1 MTNSA
6 SSIVTASGKFFDPIN
21 PDPSKIDI
29 LDIAHALSRQS
40 RFSGHTSKFWSVANH
55 SILVSRL
62 VAPEYALTALLHD
75 AAEAYLVDLPSP
87 IKNTSILSSY
97 KFLENRLHAAVS
109 QAFSLPIPWSETLHE
124 FDRAAMWAEADEF
137 MHGWRDIALKPRT
150 AREFA
155 QLSRARGEIERGTG
169 QPFVNRV
176 AGKIGFYSPAA
187 TEKLFLREFSL
198 LNATEFERHRA
209 AA

>member
-1 MTNSA
+1 LNSA

-21 PDPSKIDI
+21 PDHTKIDI
-29 LDIAHALSRQS
+29 LDIAHALSRQT
-40 RFSGHTSKFWSVANH
+40 RFSGHTSGFWSVANH

-87 IKNTSILSSY
+87 VKNDEL
-97 KFLENRLHAAVS
+97 LEGYRVVEIGAHFEIAS
-109 QAFSLPIPWSETLHE
+109 AFGLTYPWPDTVTEMDH
-124 FDRAAMWAEADEF
+124 AAMWAEADHF
-137 MHGWRDIALKPRT
+137 MHGWLDWNFKPRT
-150 AREFA
+150 SREFA

-169 QPFVNRV
+169 QPLVNRV
-176 AGKIGFYSPAA
+176 AGKLGFYSADA
-187 TEKLFLREFSL
+187 TEKLFLREFSR
-198 LNATEFERHRA
+198 LNSLEFERHNA

>member
-1 MTNSA
+1 LNSA
-6 SSIVTASGKFFDPIN
+6 SSIVTASGKFFHPSN
-21 PDPSKIDI
+21 PDYKKIDI
-29 LDIAHALSRQS
+29 LDIAHVLSRQT
-40 RFSGHTSKFWSVANH
+40 RFSGHTSGFWSVANH

-87 IKNTSILSSY
+87 VKNNENLWVY
-97 KFLENRLHAAVS
+97 KLLEDDLHAAVS
-109 QAFSLPIPWSETLHE
+109 KAFSLPTPWPETLHE
-124 FDRAAMWAEADEF
+124 FDRAAMWAEADHF
-137 MHGWRDIALKPRT
+137 MSGWLDWNFKPRT

-169 QPFVNRV
+169 QPLVNRI
-176 AGKIGFYSPAA
+176 AGKIGFYSADA
-187 TEKLFLREFSL
+187 TERLFLREFSR
-198 LNATEFERHRA
+198 LNSLEFERHNA